1 MRWLRR
7 DFFYLGLLIL
17 GFVFYSPVPALGSG
31 VLTPELQI
39 KAVACGTAHS
49 LILLNDG
56 TVWGC
61 GCNEYGQLADDTGVN
76 HRIPV
81 KIPGLANVTA
91 LACGP
96 DFSLALKKDGTVW
109 GWGKNE
115 NGLLWEAGIL
125 PVKVPGL
132 KHIVDIACGAGYALA
147 VKKDGTVWGWGSNH
161 FGQLGDGT
169 CQDRKRP
176 FRIEGL
182 RQIKRI
188 ACGMGHAAAVK
199 ADGTVWVWGS
209 NDCGQLGDGTRAAQ
223 LKPVKVPGLID
234 VVWVVCGSKHT
245 VALKKDGR
253 VFCWGVNDSGQLGD
267 GTKAERLRPV
277 QVRALEEVAAI
288 AGGSKFNMAVKRD
301 GTLWGWGS
309 DIYGELGDMRTV
321 ESVTECIPCGRK
333 NNTYYYDKPSPVSVT
348 EGTGVVS
355 IACGESFAMM
365 VKEDGTIWS
374 WGLNHHGQLAAG
386 SIVDRLVPAQNYYGR
401 IVGKLELQYQNIS
414 AGEARARLDQEQDLV
429 LLDVRTE
436 EEYRQKHLRNSR
448 LIPVDQLENEA
459 RAIIPDPNTP
469 ILVYCKGGNRSAKA
483 AAILIRL
490 EYLNVSNLVGGIDG
504 WLYET
509 VSGGQ

>member
-17 GFVFYSPVPALGSG
+17 GFIFGSPVPALGSG
-31 VLTPELQI
+31 ALRPELQI

-277 QVRALEEVAAI
+277 QVRELEEVAAI
-288 AGGSKFNMAVKRD
+288 AGGSKFNMAVKQD

-333 NNTYYYDKPSPVSVT
+333 NNTYYYDKPSPVPVA
-348 EGTGVVS
+348 EGKKVVS

-365 VKEDGTIWS
+365 VKDDGTIWS
-374 WGLNHHGQLAAG
+374 WGLNNRGQLAEG
-386 SIVDRLVPAQNYYGR
+386 SIIDRLIPAPNYYGR
-401 IVGKLELQYQNIS
+401 IIGKMKLQYQNIT
-414 AGEARARLDQEQDLV
+414 ATQARARLDQEQDLV
-429 LLDVRTE
+429 LLDVRTDD
-436 EEYRQKHLRNSR
+436 EYLQKHLGNSR
-448 LIPVDQLENEA
+448 LIPVDQLENKIQT
-459 RAIIPDPNTP
+459 IIPDQNTP
-469 ILVYCKGGNRSAKA
+469 ILVYCKRGTRSAKA

-490 EYLNVSNLVGGIDG
+490 GYRNVSNLPGGIDG
-504 WLYET
+504 WPYET
-509 VSGGQ
+509 VSGG